1 MRRWT
6 STISAILLALVL
18 WSGALGHAAA
28 PADHH
33 HHDAASIAISP
44 DAAPG
49 SQRGGSETNAV
60 YHHHAGDPGHQLAAL
75 SEVNLLLSRSDVGAP
90 RFGRQAGWLAGDSPP
105 LPLRPPIA

>member
-1 MRRWT
+1 M
-6 STISAILLALVL
+6 IGAMLLVLML

-33 HHDAASIAISP
+33 HRDAASIAISP
-44 DAAPG
+44 DSTQE
-49 SQRGGSETNAV
+49 SQRSGSETNVV

-75 SEVNLLLSRSDVGAP
+75 SEVKPLLARSAGGAP
-90 RFGRQAGWLAGDSPP
+90 RFGRQGGWLSGDNPP